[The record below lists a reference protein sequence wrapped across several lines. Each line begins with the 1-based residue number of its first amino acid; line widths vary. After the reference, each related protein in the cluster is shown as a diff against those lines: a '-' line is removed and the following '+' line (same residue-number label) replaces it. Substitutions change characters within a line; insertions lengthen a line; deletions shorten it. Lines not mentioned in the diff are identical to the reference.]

1 MTSLILIGNNE
12 GLFFGKRKM
21 NPFPYSINVF
31 ERVPSVSV
39 ECKKNLNS
47 ELSTSTKLE
56 TSREED

>member
-12 GLFFGKRKM
+12 GLIFGKRKM

-39 ECKKNLNS
+39 KCKKNLNS
-47 ELSTSTKLE
+47 ENCQF
-56 TSREED
+56 RQN

>member
-1 MTSLILIGNNE
+1 MTSLILIGNNA

-47 ELSTSTKLE
+47 ENCQFRLE